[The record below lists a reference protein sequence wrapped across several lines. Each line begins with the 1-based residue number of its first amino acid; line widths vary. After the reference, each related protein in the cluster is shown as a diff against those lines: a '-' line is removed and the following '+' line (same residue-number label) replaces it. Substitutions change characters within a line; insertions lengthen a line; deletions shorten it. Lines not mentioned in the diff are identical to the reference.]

1 MSSEVLNAGK
11 EVLRRE
17 AEAIVEVMER
27 LGLEFDQVVETI
39 NTCSGRVVFT
49 GIGKS
54 GLIAK
59 KIASTFSSIGIPA
72 VYLHP
77 ADALHGDLGM
87 IQKGDVFFVLSYSGE
102 TEEVIKMLPWMKRM
116 GIPMLVITGE
126 PGSTIASYG
135 DCVLNVKVKEACPY
149 NIVPTSSTT
158 TTLAVGDAIAVALM
172 RERNFK
178 TEDFALLHPGGS
190 LGRRLLLKVED
201 LMHTGDALPR
211 VYEDAIMKYVILEVT
226 SKRLGVSGVFNRDEE
241 LLGIITDGDM
251 RRALERY
258 DNVLEKQARDVMTRN
273 PKGIEK
279 DALAAYAL
287 KKMEEFSIT
296 SLFVFEGPTDKRP
309 VGLIHI
315 HDLLKAKIV

>member
-1 MSSEVLNAGK
+1 MSSELLKAGR
-11 EVLRRE
+11 EVLKKE
-17 AEAIVEVMER
+17 AQAILQVMER
-27 LGLEFDQVVETI
+27 LGPGFDDVVSTI
-39 NTCSGRVVFT
+39 NKCCGRVVFT

-72 VYLHP
+72 IFLHP
-77 ADALHGDLGM
+77 ADSLHGDLGM
-87 IQKGDVFFVLSYSGE
+87 IRNGDVFFIISYSGE
-102 TEEVIKMLPWMKRM
+102 TEEVVKMLPWIKRM
-116 GIPMLVITGE
+116 DVPVLVITGC

-135 DCVLNVKVKEACPY
+135 DYVLDVKVEEACPY

-158 TTLAVGDAIAVALM
+158 ATLALGDAIAVALM
-172 RERNFK
+172 KERNFRA
-178 TEDFALLHPGGS
+178 EDFALLHPGGS

-201 LMHTGDALPR
+201 LMHTGDALPM
-211 VYEDAIMKYVILEVT
+211 VHEDATMRHVILEVT
-226 SKRLGVSGVFNRDEE
+226 SKRLGVSGVFNGAGE
-241 LLGIITDGDM
+241 LSGIITDGDL

-258 DNVLEKQARDVMTRN
+258 NNMLEKKASDVMTRN
-273 PKGIEK
+273 PKGIQK

-296 SLFVFEGPTDKRP
+296 SLFVFEGPADKRP

>member
-1 MSSEVLNAGK
+1 MSELLKVAK
-11 EVLRRE
+11 EVLRKE
-17 AEAIVEVMER
+17 AEAITEVMER
-27 LGLEFDQVVETI
+27 LGPEFDEVVKTI
-39 NTCSGRVVFT
+39 NSCSGRVVFT

-77 ADALHGDLGM
+77 ADSLHGDLGM
-87 IQKGDVFFVLSYSGE
+87 VQKGDVFFIVSYSGE
-102 TEEVIKMLPWMKRM
+102 TEEVVKMLPWIKRM
-116 GIPMLVITGE
+116 GIPALVITGE
-126 PGSTIASYG
+126 PDSTIASCG
-135 DCVLNVKVKEACPY
+135 DCVLNVKVEEACPY
-149 NIVPTSSTT
+149 NMVPTSSTT
-158 TTLAVGDAIAVALM
+158 TTLALGDAIAVALM

-190 LGRRLLLKVED
+190 LGRKLLLKVED
-201 LMHTGDALPR
+201 LMHTGEALPR
-211 VYEDAIMKYVILEVT
+211 VYEDAMMKYVILEVT
-226 SKRLGVSGVFNRDEE
+226 SKRLGMSGVFNKEGE
-241 LLGIITDGDM
+241 LLGIITDGDL

-258 DNVLEKQARDVMTRN
+258 DNVLEKQARDVMTHN

-287 KKMEEFSIT
+287 KKMEEFAIT
-296 SLFVFEGPTDKRP
+296 SLFVFERSTDKRP

>member
-1 MSSEVLNAGK
+1 MSSELLKAGK
-11 EVLRRE
+11 EVLRKE
-17 AEAIVEVMER
+17 AKAIVEVMER
-27 LGLEFDQVVETI
+27 LGSEFDEVVRTI
-39 NTCSGRVVFT
+39 NACTGRVVFT

-54 GLIAK
+54 GLVAK

-77 ADALHGDLGM
+77 ADSLHGDLGM
-87 IQKGDVFFVLSYSGE
+87 IQRGDVFFIVSYSGE
-102 TEEVIKMLPWMKRM
+102 TEEVIKMLPWIKRM
-116 GIPMLVITGE
+116 GIPTLVITGG
-126 PGSTIASYG
+126 PLSTIAAYG
-135 DCVLNVKVKEACPY
+135 DCVLDVKVEEACPY
-149 NIVPTSSTT
+149 NMVPTSSTT

-178 TEDFALLHPGGS
+178 TEDFALLHPAGS
-190 LGRRLLLKVED
+190 LGRKLLLRVED
-201 LMHTGDALPR
+201 LMHTGEALPR
-211 VYEDAIMKYVILEVT
+211 VHEDAMMKDVILEVT
-226 SKRLGVSGVFNRDEE
+226 SKRLGVSGVFNRQEE
-241 LLGIITDGDM
+241 LLGIITDGDL

-273 PKGIEK
+273 PKGIQK

-296 SLFVFEGPTDKRP
+296 SLFVFEGQTDKRP

>member
-1 MSSEVLNAGK
+1 MSELLKAGK
-11 EVLRRE
+11 EVLRKE
-17 AEAIVEVMER
+17 AEAIIEVMER
-27 LGLEFDQVVETI
+27 LGPEFDEVVKTI
-39 NTCSGRVVFT
+39 NACSGRVIFT

-59 KIASTFSSIGIPA
+59 KIASTLTSIGIPA
-72 VYLHP
+72 VFLHA
-77 ADALHGDLGM
+77 ADSLHGDLGM
-87 IQKGDVFFVLSYSGE
+87 IQKGDVFFAISYSGE
-102 TEEVIKMLPWMKRM
+102 TEEVIKMLPWIKRM
-116 GIPMLVITGE
+116 GIPTLVMTGE
-126 PGSTIASYG
+126 PNSTIASHG

-149 NIVPTSSTT
+149 NMVPTSSTT

-190 LGRRLLLKVED
+190 LGRKLLLRVED

-211 VYEDAIMKYVILEVT
+211 VYEDTMMKYVILEVT
-226 SKRLGVSGVFNRDEE
+226 SKRLGVSGVFNREGE
-241 LLGIITDGDM
+241 LLGIVTDGDL

-258 DNVLEKQARDVMTRN
+258 DNLLEKQARDVMTHN
-273 PKGIEK
+273 PKGIQR

-287 KKMEEFSIT
+287 KEMEEFSIT
-296 SLFVFEGPTDKRP
+296 SLFVFEGSTDKRP